1 VKGEKKLRDTVR
13 EVSLEL
19 IELQNRLYK
28 VGLIKTAHKANDTM
42 KELGWEAAEKFKE
55 SA

>member
-13 EVSLEL
+13 EIALEL
-19 IELQNRLYK
+19 ISLQSRLHK

-55 SA
+55 SK